1 MHAAGALGK
10 EVEEAYVDQVFRSW
24 SRRNLK
30 DALEDVEVEEAE
42 EAETINNLK
51 QKKNSKFK
59 FKRSKSKK
67 KDSEVDDEIS
77 LEQGLEEGQQAIDL
91 FFENRFAESRE
102 LAQKQ

>member
-1 MHAAGALGK
+1 MTFLGK
-10 EVEEAYVDQVFRSW
+10 
-24 SRRNLK
+24 N
-30 DALEDVEVEEAE
+30 AL
-42 EAETINNLK
+42 
-51 QKKNSKFK
+51 Q
-59 FKRSKSKK
+59 RSKSKK

>member
-1 MHAAGALGK
+1 M
-10 EVEEAYVDQVFRSW
+10 
-24 SRRNLK
+24 
-30 DALEDVEVEEAE
+30 VEEAE

-67 KDSEVDDEIS
+67 KESEVNDEIS

>member
-1 MHAAGALGK
+1 MCIVVPCPIYDSRHQILTFSF
-10 EVEEAYVDQVFRSW
+10 QVFE
-24 SRRNLK
+24 